1 MISTG
6 KIAAFAMTLLAA
18 AWIAAPQ
25 AGATGA
31 SANQDAGAAYEPVG
45 AATSVPWGWVDYCRR
60 YADECDGAA
69 LPATRVKLDAALRDA
84 LVKVDD
90 EVNAAID
97 PVTAMDHWGVVNK
110 WDLPLDG
117 RGDCNS
123 YVLMKRKMLLAAG
136 VPRQALLA
144 TVVIDK
150 QGEGHLVL
158 TVATD
163 RGDLVLDNLEP
174 RILPWDETGYDFVKR
189 QSQEDPNVWIS
200 VNARAVVAAAN

>member
-6 KIAAFAMTLLAA
+6 KIAALALTLLGA

-25 AGATGA
+25 AGA
-31 SANQDAGAAYEPVG
+31 AGAQANGGAFEPAG
-45 AATSVPWGWVDYCRR
+45 ARTSVPWGWVDYCRR
-60 YADECDGAA
+60 YAGECDGAA
-69 LPATRVKLDAALRDA
+69 LPATRVALDGALRDA

-97 PVTAMDHWGVVNK
+97 PVSAMDHWGVVNK

-123 YVLMKRKMLLAAG
+123 YVLMKRKLLLEAG
-136 VPRQALLA
+136 LPRQALLA